1 MSKALITKIQSI
13 HLFFKENI
21 VLTLTY
27 AVVKCLAIEN
37 VFAQIHNNI
46 KLMAAYSKIKME
58 KLAEIKGFHSVRNFF
73 FKNQLIL
80 GKQCTF
86 LKLLFFPWIFA
97 HCGLLK
103 VLHAYVCE

>member
-1 MSKALITKIQSI
+1 MQSI
-13 HLFFKENI
+13 YLFFFKENI

-58 KLAEIKGFHSVRNFF
+58 K
-73 FKNQLIL
+73 
-80 GKQCTF
+80 
-86 LKLLFFPWIFA
+86 
-97 HCGLLK
+97 
-103 VLHAYVCE
+103 